1 MLMLNT
7 SKALDCGDSIMF
19 VMSDSRQK
27 KNLFV
32 LLGWIVVGECLP
44 HTFILVFIHKVKDFR
59 RIFNDD
65 SSVF

>member
-27 KNLFV
+27 KKN
-32 LLGWIVVGECLP
+32 CLC
-44 HTFILVFIHKVKDFR
+44 
-59 RIFNDD
+59 
-65 SSVF
+65 S